1 LGPYRVVRRIGSG
14 GMATVFEA
22 EEERLG
28 QRVAVKVL
36 HKHLM
41 ARAGAADRFLREGRA
56 VARIRHPHVVQ
67 IYGVGPAEAPYLA
80 MELLDGEDLGA
91 RLERTGRL
99 SVKAALDVLLP
110 TLAGIAAA
118 HDAGVIHRD
127 LKPSNIFL
135 SRVAGRQW
143 PKVVDFGISK
153 VVTAEDLT
161 ASDAVLGTVAYMAPE
176 QARSVRS
183 ASFASDQYSMA
194 VVLYECVTG
203 ALPFSGTGVFELV
216 QAIMTAP
223 VVAPS
228 QVAPDVPAALD
239 AAILRAMDRD
249 PEKRFPSIRAFA
261 RALLPFA
268 SETAQHGYAGE
279 FDPSPPSDE
288 PAVANRALDPNVSP
302 LGFTQTA
309 RLTVQGPARRRLLLL
324 APPLAVAVLVAVLLG
339 LNARGPTPA
348 TPAQGPALAREPSPP
363 AMAATAKPVELEPLA
378 VPASA
383 APTFKAAEPATS
395 VPRSP
400 SSRAG
405 ESRVRAPATPSAS
418 LAGAAEA
425 CRKSPQGCTPL
436 GHNDSPILP

>member
-1 LGPYRVVRRIGSG
+1 
-14 GMATVFEA
+14 MATVFEA

-135 SRVAGRQW
+135 SRVSGRQW

-176 QARSVRS
+176 QARSVRN
-183 ASFASDQYSMA
+183 ASFSSDQYSMA

-203 ALPFSGTGVFELV
+203 ALPFSGTGVFDLV

-239 AAILRAMDRD
+239 AVILRAMDRD

-261 RALLPFA
+261 SALLPFA

-279 FDPSPPSDE
+279 FDPSPSSVE
-288 PAVANRALDPNVSP
+288 AAAVANRALDSNVSP

-309 RLTVQGPARRRLLLL
+309 RLTVQGPARRRLFLL
-324 APPLAVAVLVAVLLG
+324 APPLAVAVLVAVLVG

-348 TPAQGPALAREPSPP
+348 TRAEAPALAREPSPP
-363 AMAATAKPVELEPLA
+363 DMVATAKPVELEPLA
-378 VPASA
+378 VPSSA

-400 SSRAG
+400 SRAG
-405 ESRVRAPATPSAS
+405 ESRVRAPAAPSAS
-418 LAGAAEA
+418 IAGAAEA